1 MERNKELENQVKWI
15 KINAIFSIS
24 KWKKKQKKKQKT
36 KSKTKKQ
43 KTDRPSVL
51 ETIDLGDGKPTYF

>member
-24 KWKKKQKKKQKT
+24 KWKKKQKKN
-36 KSKTKKQ
+36 KKQ
-43 KTDRPSVL
+43 KAKQKNK
-51 ETIDLGDGKPTYF
+51 KPAGPVYLKQ